1 MSIPANRGVPAAR
14 LASLLLAAACL
25 ALPAHAAGGG
35 GGGGGGGGEDEFG
48 QVSPEYTQAVAAI
61 KAERFGEAIPLLENF
76 LKRRG
81 NDADAHN
88 WLAFAYRK
96 SGQLEPAFAH
106 YKRALA
112 IDPAHRGAHE
122 YIGEAYLMAGKP
134 DLAEFHLRE
143 LARMCGGTCE
153 EYDDL
158 KQAIVQYRAGA
169 AKTAQTR

>member
-1 MSIPANRGVPAAR
+1 MSTPAIPGPRAAWPAA
-14 LASLLLAAACL
+14 LLLAAACL

-122 YIGEAYLMAGKP
+122 YAGEAHLIAGN
-134 DLAEFHLRE
+134 LAKAEEHLHALDR
-143 LARMCGGTCE
+143 LCTLPCE
-153 EYDDL
+153 EFRDL
-158 KQAIVQYRAGA
+158 KVKIRRYRQDHAGSA
-169 AKTAQTR
+169 SN